1 LFSHRAVPAASPAR
15 GRSRGTTGGNPRPGL
30 GPRSATFRAVEALE
44 LLAATPER
52 SLEER
57 VAAATGRCLARG
69 GLRRLSVD
77 EVAAEAGV
85 SRATVYRLFP
95 GGKRALV
102 EQAARVEAARFFF
115 CFSSVL
121 EEAGNLEEWLSI
133 GLAAAATALA
143 DDAGVRALLVAT
155 VEADGP
161 SDPFAGLAQ
170 LVRLL
175 AEAAA
180 PYAARYV
187 GPAAA
192 GRVAEWVVRAALS
205 YTTCPSPDYDLR
217 RPGAANALVRDFLLP
232 SLSRFLGKPVDPEN
246 RGG

>member
-1 LFSHRAVPAASPAR
+1 LDPAPS
-15 GRSRGTTGGNPRPGL
+15 
-30 GPRSATFRAVEALE
+30 PRSPGGTVRAVEALD
-44 LLAATPER
+44 LLGAPPER
-52 SLEER
+52 TLEER

-69 GLRRLSVD
+69 GLRRLSAD
-77 EVAAEAGV
+77 AVAAEAGV

-102 EQAARVEAARFFF
+102 EQAARVEAARFFARF
-115 CFSSVL
+115 NAVL
-121 EEAGNLEEWLSI
+121 DGAADLEEWLSV
-133 GLAAAATALA
+133 GLAAAAAALA
-143 DDAGVRALLVAT
+143 GDAGVRALLAAT

-161 SDPFAGLAQ
+161 ADPFAGLAH
-170 LVRLL
+170 LVQLL
-175 AEAAA
+175 AEAAT

-217 RPGAANALVRDFLLP
+217 RPKAANALVRDFLLP
-232 SLSRFLGKPVDPEN
+232 SLTRFLDEPDPSDSSPP
-246 RGG
+246 G